1 MRPDNQ
7 HDLPGLARASIAA
20 GFGRGSPALP
30 PDLDTLTA
38 DFAAMAATFVTLSVA
53 GSLRG
58 CRGTLEATRPLV
70 HDLWRNAWA
79 SAFDDPRFPPLER
92 AELPTLQI
100 DVSLLSALE
109 PVPAWSESV
118 LLEQLVPHVHGLVL
132 EAGGQRATFL
142 PKVWESLPEPA
153 RFLAELKVKA
163 GLPRRG
169 WPSALR
175 AWRYTAERVKP
186 AA

>member
-1 MRPDNQ
+1 M
-7 HDLPGLARASIAA
+7 
-20 GFGRGSPALP
+20 
-30 PDLDTLTA
+30 
-38 DFAAMAATFVTLSVA
+38 ATFVTLTLG

-58 CRGTLEATRPLV
+58 CRGTLEATRPLA

-92 AELPTLQI
+92 AELAALEI

-109 PVPAWSESV
+109 PVPAPSRSV
-118 LLEQLVPHVHGLVL
+118 LLEQLVPHLHGLVL
-132 EAGGQRATFL
+132 EAGGRRATFL

-153 RFLAELKVKA
+153 RFVAGLMAKA
-163 GLPRRG
+163 GLPQHG
-169 WPSALR
+169 WPGAVR
-175 AWRYTAERVKP
+175 AWRYTTERVKP